1 MSLPWDRLP
10 SPSFILD
17 KPLLRQNMQ
26 LIEKLRAET
35 GIRVLLALKG
45 FSMYHV
51 FDEMRPFLDGT
62 TASSLHEARLGQ
74 EEFGGETHIF
84 APAFQPHEF
93 EEIAGRLTHISFNSL
108 AQYERF
114 SPDLF
119 RINPGALAGIRINPE
134 YSPVGVS
141 LYNPCAPGSRL
152 GVRSV
157 EMPVRLPESIRFLH
171 CHNLCESDAEGL
183 AGTLQ
188 AIEER
193 FGPWLEQVDELN
205 LGGGHLVTRAGY
217 DLALFRSSIA
227 GFRSR
232 HPHLSLLIEPG
243 SALIWETGYLLTR
256 VLDIINT
263 SETPVALLD
272 ASISTHMPD
281 VIEMPYRPAVLGEV
295 HSRDGGYTYR
305 FGGLTCLA
313 GDFVGDYSFVQPLKP
328 GDPVVFMDMMHYTM
342 VKTTT
347 FNGVN
352 LPEIGIWDGHD
363 YTTVKKFG
371 YEDFRSRL

>member
-10 SPSFILD
+10 SPAFILD
-17 KPLLRQNMQ
+17 KPLLRRNMQ
-26 LIEKLRAET
+26 LVDRLRNET

-51 FDEMRPFLDGT
+51 FDEMRPFLDGS

-84 APAFQPHEF
+84 APAFRPSEF
-93 EEIAGRLTHISFNSL
+93 EEIAGRVTHVSFNSL

-114 SPDLF
+114 APVLF
-119 RINPGALAGIRINPE
+119 RVNREAQAGLRINPE

-183 AGTLQ
+183 RGTLE

-193 FGPWLEQVDELN
+193 FGPWLDQVDELN
-205 LGGGHLVTRAGY
+205 LGGGHLVTRMGY
-217 DLALFRSSIA
+217 DLDAFRSVIA
-227 GFRSR
+227 DFRSR
-232 HPHLSLLIEPG
+232 HPHLSLLINQVLPWFG
-243 SALIWETGYLLTR
+243 IQGIFLPVYWTSSTPAKHLLPCSIPVYRLICPMSLKCLIARLFWVKCPTVRVDIPTAL
-256 VLDIINT
+256 VD
-263 SETPVALLD
+263 
-272 ASISTHMPD
+272 
-281 VIEMPYRPAVLGEV
+281 
-295 HSRDGGYTYR
+295 
-305 FGGLTCLA
+305 
-313 GDFVGDYSFVQPLKP
+313 
-328 GDPVVFMDMMHYTM
+328 
-342 VKTTT
+342 
-347 FNGVN
+347 
-352 LPEIGIWDGHD
+352 
-363 YTTVKKFG
+363 
-371 YEDFRSRL
+371 

>member
-1 MSLPWDRLP
+1 MSLPWNRLP
-10 SPSFILD
+10 SPAFILD
-17 KPLLRQNMQ
+17 KPLLQRNMG
-26 LIEKLRAET
+26 LIKDIRAET

-51 FDEMRPFLDGT
+51 FDEMSPYLDGS
-62 TASSLHEARLGQ
+62 TASSLHEAILGQ
-74 EEFGGETHIF
+74 EEFGGETHIY
-84 APAFQPHEF
+84 APAFQSTEF
-93 EEIAGRLTHISFNSL
+93 EEIAGRVTHVSFNSL
-108 AQYERF
+108 AQFQRF

-119 RINPGALAGIRINPE
+119 RFNPGAQAGLRINPE

-141 LYNPCAPGSRL
+141 LYNPCVPGSRL
-152 GVRSV
+152 GIRSV
-157 EMPVRLPESIRFLH
+157 EMPDRLPDSVRFLH

-183 AGTLQ
+183 KGTLD
-188 AIEER
+188 AIEEH
-193 FGPWLEQVDELN
+193 FGSWLDQVDELN
-205 LGGGHLVTRAGY
+205 LGGGHLITHTGY
-217 DLALFRSSIA
+217 NLSLFRSAISD
-227 GFRSR
+227 FRNR

-243 SALIWETGYLLTR
+243 SALVWDTGYLLAR

-263 SETPVALLD
+263 SETPVAILD

-295 HSRDGGYTYR
+295 SEHADSYTYR
-305 FGGLTCLA
+305 FGGLSCLA
-313 GDFVGDYSFVQPLKP
+313 GDFIGDYSFDRPLNP

-352 LPEIGIWDGHD
+352 LPEIGIWDGSA
-363 YTTVKKFG
+363 YKTVKKFG

>member
-10 SPSFILD
+10 SPAFILD
-17 KPLLRQNMQ
+17 KPLLRRNMQ
-26 LIEKLRAET
+26 LVDRLRNET

-51 FDEMRPFLDGT
+51 FDEMRPFLDGS

-84 APAFQPHEF
+84 APAFRPSEF
-93 EEIAGRLTHISFNSL
+93 EEIAGRVTHVSFNSL

-114 SPDLF
+114 APVLF
-119 RINPGALAGIRINPE
+119 RVNREAQAGLRINPE

-152 GVRSV
+152 GIRSV
-157 EMPVRLPESIRFLH
+157 DMPVRLPESIRFLH

-183 AGTLQ
+183 RGTLE

-193 FGPWLEQVDELN
+193 FGPWLDQVDELN
-205 LGGGHLVTRAGY
+205 LGGGHLVTRIGY
-217 DLALFRSSIA
+217 DLDAFRSVIA
-227 GFRSR
+227 DFRSR

-243 SALIWETGYLLTR
+243 SALVWDTGYLLTR

-272 ASISTHMPD
+272 SSISTHMPD
-281 VIEMPYRPAVLGEV
+281 VIEMPYRPTVLGEV
-295 HSRDGGYTYR
+295 PYSSGGYTYR

-313 GDFVGDYSFVQPLKP
+313 GDFVGDYSFDRPLKP
-328 GDPVVFMDMMHYTM
+328 GDAVVFMDMMHYTM

-352 LPEIGIWDGHD
+352 LPEIGFWDGRE
-363 YTTVKKFG
+363 YQTLKSFG

>member
-1 MSLPWDRLP
+1 MSLPWNRLP
-10 SPSFILD
+10 SPAFILD
-17 KPLLRQNMQ
+17 KALLKRNMQ
-26 LIEKLRAET
+26 LVDQLRADT

-51 FDEMRPFLDGT
+51 FDEMRPYLNGS
-62 TASSLHEARLGQ
+62 TASSLHEVRLGQ

-84 APAFQPHEF
+84 SPAFKPAEF
-93 EEIAGRLTHISFNSL
+93 EEIAGRVTHVSFNSL
-108 AQYERF
+108 AQFNRF

-119 RINPGALAGIRINPE
+119 RLNPAAQAGIRINPE

-157 EMPVRLPESIRFLH
+157 EMPARLPESVSFLH
-171 CHNLCESDAEGL
+171 CHNLCESDAAGL
-183 AGTLQ
+183 QGTLN
-188 AIEER
+188 AIEDR
-193 FGPWLEQVDELN
+193 FGPWLDQVDELN
-205 LGGGHLVTRAGY
+205 LGGGHLVTRRGY
-217 DLALFRSSIA
+217 DLSLFHSAIA
-227 GFRSR
+227 DFRGR

-243 SALIWETGYLLTR
+243 SALVWETGYLLTR

-272 ASISTHMPD
+272 SSISTHMPD

-295 HSRDGGYTYR
+295 PDREGAFTYR

-313 GDFVGDYSFVQPLKP
+313 GDFVGDYCFNQPLKP
-328 GDPVVFMDMMHYTM
+328 GDPVVFLDMMHYTM

-352 LPEIGIWDGHD
+352 LPEIGIWDGSD
-363 YTTVKKFG
+363 YHTVKKFG

>member
-10 SPSFILD
+10 SPAFILD
-17 KPLLRQNMQ
+17 KPLLRRNMQ
-26 LIEKLRAET
+26 LVDQLRKDT

-51 FDEMRPFLDGT
+51 FDEMRRYLDGS

-74 EEFGGETHIF
+74 EDFGGETHIF
-84 APAFQPHEF
+84 APAFRPNEF
-93 EEIAGRLTHISFNSL
+93 EDIAGRVTHVSFNSIT
-108 AQYERF
+108 QFNRF
-114 SPDLF
+114 APDLF
-119 RINPGALAGIRINPE
+119 RINPAAQAGIRINPE

-157 EMPVRLPESIRFLH
+157 EMPERLPQSVRFLH

-183 AGTLQ
+183 SGTLE
-188 AIEER
+188 AIEQR
-193 FGPWLEQVDELN
+193 FGPWLDQVDELN
-205 LGGGHLVTRAGY
+205 LGGGHLITRPGY
-217 DLALFRSSIA
+217 DLALFRSVVA
-227 GFRSR
+227 DFQKR

-243 SALIWETGYLLTR
+243 SALVWDTGYLLTR

-272 ASISTHMPD
+272 SSISTHMPD

-295 HSRDGGYTYR
+295 PSGNSVYTYR

-313 GDFVGDYSFVQPLKP
+313 GDFVGDYSFDRPLQP
-328 GDPVVFMDMMHYTM
+328 GDPVVFLDMMHYTM

-352 LPEIGIWDGHD
+352 LPEIGIWDGLE
-363 YTTVKKFG
+363 YQTIKKFG

>member
-10 SPSFILD
+10 SPAFILD
-17 KPLLRQNMQ
+17 KPLLRRNMR
-26 LIEKLRAET
+26 LVDELRSET

-51 FDEMRPFLDGT
+51 FDEMRPFLDGS

-74 EEFGGETHIF
+74 EDFGGETHIF
-84 APAFQPHEF
+84 APAFLPHEF
-93 EEIAGRLTHISFNSL
+93 EEIARRVTHISFNSM

-114 SPDLF
+114 APDLF
-119 RINPGALAGIRINPE
+119 RINPAVQAGLRINPE

-152 GVRSV
+152 GVRSAQ
-157 EMPVRLPESIRFLH
+157 MPARLPEKIRFLH

-183 AGTLQ
+183 KATLN

-205 LGGGHLVTRAGY
+205 LGGGHLVTRTGY

-227 GFRSR
+227 DFRSR

-243 SALIWETGYLLTR
+243 SALVWETGYLLAR
-256 VLDIINT
+256 VLDVINT
-263 SETPVALLD
+263 SEISVALLD

-295 HSRDGGYTYR
+295 ASGEGAYTYR

-313 GDFVGDYSFVQPLKP
+313 GDFVGDYSFVEPLKP